1 MSLLGGSLSKKIQ
14 RVAVESRKL
23 KFAEGHSAGKRQDD
37 KTRGRPSLSPSRDA
51 NLTRSA
57 IAAFHDTIKSYDFVE

>member
-1 MSLLGGSLSKKIQ
+1 LAGRS
-14 RVAVESRKL
+14 
-23 KFAEGHSAGKRQDD
+23 GKRYNGWQW
-37 KTRGRPSLSPSRDA
+37 KVENFILQKGTVRENPKMTKQEAVPPFLLSRDA